1 VAGDWNGDGIDTIG
15 TFNAGSWALRNSN
28 SAGAADINVLF
39 GTAPGARPVVGD
51 WNIDGVDTI
60 GVFLPANV
68 FGAPTFALNNVNA
81 NLTGLFDILAAFGV
95 DGDLPVSG
103 VWNKPPNS
111 GVNSPSE
118 GASHWGQTQQFIT
131 TCSDVDGWRNIATID
146 FKIAKSSPNG
156 NGNGNGVPI
165 AFWVQFDEA
174 NNLIHFY
181 DPDSQTWSD
190 GTPGSFMVLSSR
202 FAELHLAQTSVQG
215 SGPNGRSVNITWSIV
230 FKEAAVMNNYKQFLL
245 ITDDYGFNTGFDQ
258 VGSWSVSR

>member
-1 VAGDWNGDGIDTIG
+1 VAGDWDGDGIDTIG

-28 SAGAADINVLF
+28 TAGAADINVLF
-39 GTAPGARPVVGD
+39 GTAPGSRPVVGD
-51 WNIDGVDTI
+51 WNADGVDTI

-68 FGAPTFALNNVNA
+68 FGAPTFGLNNVNA
-81 NLTGLFDILAAFGV
+81 NITGLFDILATFGV
-95 DGDLPVSG
+95 DGDLPLSG
-103 VWNKPPNS
+103 VWNKPPSS

-118 GASHWGQTQQFIT
+118 GASYWGQTQQFVT

-146 FKIAKSSPNG
+146 FKIAQS
-156 NGNGNGVPI
+156 NGNGNGVPV
-165 AFWVQFDEA
+165 AFWAQFDEA

-202 FAELHLAQTSVQG
+202 YAELHLAETSVQG

-230 FKEAAVMNNYKQFLL
+230 FKEAAVMENYKQFLL
-245 ITDDYGFNTGFDQ
+245 ITDDYGVNTGFDK